1 MEFLNY
7 IKDELDKIVVI
18 YIFIIVL
25 LKIDFRYS
33 CMDYEIGIFWGK

>member
-33 CMDYEIGIFWGK
+33 YMDYEIGIFW